1 MVKKM
6 LLATMLMSSSAYATE
21 YATGDCTAGNGT
33 HIKYAIHSGKG
44 FITYDNSAPAE
55 VFTSRVTPNGNED
68 PNGSFAMIRQ
78 IGNTGNMVLAIDINT
93 GRGYIITQFDN
104 GQKTESNVYC
114 KLGVA
119 NY

>member
-1 MVKKM
+1 MLKKILLGAM
-6 LLATMLMSSSAYATE
+6 LISTSAYATE

-33 HIKYAIHSGKG
+33 HIKYAVHQGKG
-44 FITYDNSAPAE
+44 FITYDNSEPGE

-78 IGNTGNMVLAIDINT
+78 IGNAGNMVLVIDIKT
-93 GRGYIITQFDN
+93 GRGYVITQFDN

>member
-1 MVKKM
+1 MVKSLLLGAM
-6 LLATMLMSSSAYATE
+6 LISTSAYATE

-33 HIKYAIHSGKG
+33 NIRYAIHQGKG
-44 FITYDNSAPAE
+44 FISYNGSPLGE
-55 VFTSRVTPNGNED
+55 VFSSRVTPNGNED
-68 PNGSFAMIRQ
+68 PNGSMALIRQ